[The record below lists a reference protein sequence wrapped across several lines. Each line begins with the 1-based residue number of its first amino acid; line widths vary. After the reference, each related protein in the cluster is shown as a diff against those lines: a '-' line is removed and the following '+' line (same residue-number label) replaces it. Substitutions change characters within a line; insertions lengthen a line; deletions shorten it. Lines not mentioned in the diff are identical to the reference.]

1 MGKIIQNSDGSKLI
15 EEENRKLTK
24 MVSTIIGIFLLCNSP
39 KIPFFIF
46 ANYHPSHGSV
56 WQAITQITGQ
66 EISEGKC
73 GVFNSP
79 EKPMEEIPNFYF
91 CIKKLVESKKK
102 GTLLYSSAQC
112 IRIAIMIR
120 KFKKGKFLKFEKKFA
135 LACW

>member
-1 MGKIIQNSDGSKLI
+1 MGKIIQNSDGSKFK

-46 ANYHPSHGSV
+46 ANHHPSHGSV

-66 EISEGKC
+66 EISEGNC

-79 EKPMEEIPNFYF
+79 KKPTEKFQTFTFVSKIWLNQK
-91 CIKKLVESKKK
+91 IK
-102 GTLLYSSAQC
+102 TLYCAH
-112 IRIAIMIR
+112 
-120 KFKKGKFLKFEKKFA
+120 
-135 LACW
+135 